1 MYNSLLF
8 IFLFEGPISSHLT
21 YVSEK
26 MQHTIMSVENRK
38 IVPVLVCGIIMQI
51 GIPETIHIHMF

>member
-26 MQHTIMSVENRK
+26 MQQTIMSVENRK
-38 IVPVLVCGIIMQI
+38 MFDIFMQI